1 MASLPLQLKS
11 TLTVLNPG
19 HVPVSDEKRN
29 IFDASSIMRVI
40 LQIKVLLPEKS
51 YADPVYV

>member
-1 MASLPLQLKS
+1 MYGFPSPSVKKYY
-11 TLTVLNPG
+11 PG

-40 LQIKVLLPEKS
+40 LQIKVLLSDKL
-51 YADPVYV
+51 YTDLVYV